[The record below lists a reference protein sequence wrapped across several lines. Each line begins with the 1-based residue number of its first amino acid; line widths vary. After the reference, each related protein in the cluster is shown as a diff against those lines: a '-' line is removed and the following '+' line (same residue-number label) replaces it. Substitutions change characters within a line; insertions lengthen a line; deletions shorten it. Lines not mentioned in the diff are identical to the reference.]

1 MVPFIQLLYSK
12 QDNNMT
18 KDNDQ
23 KSMAISS
30 LTSIAT
36 DLGEVALDSVLND
49 GIAKDIPI
57 LGSLVNL
64 YKSGVN
70 IKEHIFHKKIEG
82 LIDNIA
88 NITDKELSIFN
99 SQFDNDPEF
108 RVRVAEH
115 LTIIVDRIDDLE
127 KTKYLAK
134 AFSAFVKGKID
145 FEQFRRIARAIERC
159 MIEDLKEVHNFE
171 RANDAFSEITYELAA
186 SGLIQLVQL
195 PQVTTPMAKSMY
207 SITEFGELFVQIVLS
222 E

>member
-1 MVPFIQLLYSK
+1 
-12 QDNNMT
+12 MT
-18 KDNDQ
+18 KDDNP
-23 KSMAISS
+23 KSLAKSG
-30 LTSIAT
+30 LTSVAT
-36 DLGEVALDSVLND
+36 DWGEVAIDSVLND
-49 GIAKDIPI
+49 GVAKDIPI

-70 IKEHIFHKKIEG
+70 IKEHIFYKKIEG
-82 LIDNIA
+82 LIDNIS
-88 NITDKELSIFN
+88 NITDEELSNFN
-99 SQFDNDPEF
+99 SQFDNDPDY

-115 LTIIVDRIDDLE
+115 LTIIVDRLDDLE

-134 AFSAFVKGKID
+134 AFSAFVKRKID

-195 PQVTTPMAKSMY
+195 PQVSAPMAKSMY
-207 SITEFGELFVQIVLS
+207 SITDFGELFVQIVLS